1 MNSRKLWS
9 ERFSR
14 YVAEVRRYLRY
25 MLNDHLLFV
34 LFIGLSVGAVLYEKW
49 VRALSPQF
57 PYAVVEAFVLALFLT
72 PSSVRTFLQE
82 ADVVFLTPA
91 ETKLRPYMQR
101 SLLFSF
107 VVQTL
112 FLLAG
117 VFVVAPLHLRFAS
130 MPLSLFAFFLWLWK
144 GWNVWIHWREIHWVE
159 QKAKWIGDIGRFL
172 LNGVAVYFLLVDVP
186 PFLFFVL
193 LVITACISFYFWNVT
208 KQKPLPW
215 EELIWQEAQAM
226 RRFYRLANLF
236 SDVPHIQEKAKRRR
250 WMDWL
255 LRFITDWRKDAAFR
269 YLYVR
274 TFSRAGDY
282 FGVYVRLTMIGC
294 LLLYIVP
301 TGYGKALAA
310 CFFLYATG
318 IQLFALSRHHRGHVL
333 VRLYP
338 LPPSMQKKAVLQL
351 LFLLLSVQ
359 HVVFVLILII
369 GSNWAASLWTV
380 GLGLAFIYWLVFYYF
395 SNRWRERK

>member
-250 WMDWL
+250 WMDVL

-338 LPPSMQKKAVLQL
+338 LSPSMQKKAVLQL

>member
-1 MNSRKLWS
+1 MNSQQLWN
-9 ERFSR
+9 ERFRR
-14 YVAEVRRYLRY
+14 YVSEIRRYLRY

-34 LFIGLSVGAVLYEKW
+34 LLIGVGTGAVLYEKW

-57 PYAVVEAFVLALFLT
+57 PYATVEAFVLALFLT
-72 PSSVRTFLQE
+72 PSAVRTFLQE
-82 ADVVFLTPA
+82 ADIVFLTPA

-112 FLLAG
+112 FLLVG
-117 VFVVAPLHLRFAS
+117 VLVIVPLHLRFA
-130 MPLSLFAFFLWLWK
+130 PTSLTFFVFFLWLLK
-144 GWNVWIHWREIHWVE
+144 GWNVWIHWREVHWVE
-159 QKAKWIGDIGRFL
+159 QKARWIGNIGRFF
-172 LNGVAVYFLLVDVP
+172 LNGVVVYFLLVDVP
-186 PFLFFVL
+186 LVLFLVL
-193 LVITACISFYFWNVT
+193 LVIMLFISFYFWNAT
-208 KQKPLPW
+208 KRKPLPW

-236 SDVPHIQEKAKRRR
+236 TDVPHMKEKVKRRR
-250 WMDWL
+250 WMEMSFT
-255 LRFITDWRKDAAFR
+255 FITDWRKEAAFR

-282 FGVYVRLTMIGC
+282 FGIYVRLTMIGC
-294 LLLYIVP
+294 LLIYIVP

-333 VRLYP
+333 VSLYP

-369 GSNWAASLWTV
+369 EKNWVASLWTV
-380 GLGLAFIYWLVFYYF
+380 GLGGAFIYWIVFRYF

>member
-236 SDVPHIQEKAKRRR
+236 TDVPHIQEKAKRRR
-250 WMDWL
+250 WMDVL

-338 LPPSMQKKAVLQL
+338 LSPSMQKKAVLQL